1 MIRTFLLSLLA
12 LVVCSSAQAADPYVT
27 GTYRPV
33 SQGWRAEFTL
43 HNALEDETI
52 FMWYAVTADAG
63 DVGTPAG
70 WHIRQDYRK
79 VGWDANSVADRLQ
92 PGASLSGYNFTSQSS
107 NRVNF
112 PGLVAPFTIRCW
124 CPALTLSKLN
134 GQFSVWWWNWCRRGG
149 WGRCNRCLPASTR
162 TTSTFWG
169 NASTPASR

>member
-12 LVVCSSAQAADPYVT
+12 LVLCSSAQAADPYVT

-92 PGASLSGYNFTSQSS
+92 PGASLSGYNFTSQ
-107 NRVNF
+107 
-112 PGLVAPFTIRCW
+112 A
-124 CPALTLSKLN
+124 
-134 GQFSVWWWNWCRRGG
+134 Q
-149 WGRCNRCLPASTR
+149 
-162 TTSTFWG
+162 TSTYGWYVGSDKWG
-169 NASTPASR
+169 YVGTVTLDLVPEPSAVLALAGGLGVLGLPFIRRRR